1 MVQIGRGEEGKWWGG
16 RGREAKDVEIY
27 RRSVRMH
34 KSQGQTDES
43 EMEEKNEGI
52 KIRRDW
58 RNGDMLEITNKK
70 RVYRRIK
77 KKNKLRVSE

>member
-1 MVQIGRGEEGKWWGG
+1 MAGGG
-16 RGREAKDVEIY
+16 RRRREAKDVEIY

>member
-1 MVQIGRGEEGKWWGG
+1 MK
-16 RGREAKDVEIY
+16 
-27 RRSVRMH
+27 VRWR
-34 KSQGQTDES
+34 K
-43 EMEEKNEGI
+43 KNEGI

>member
-1 MVQIGRGEEGKWWGG
+1 MVVVGG
-16 RGREAKDVEIY
+16 RREAKDVEIY

-77 KKNKLRVSE
+77 KKTS